1 MRVILAGLSTCAIVF
16 LAVAVLYGPL
26 EGKVSDMTAVILIVT
41 TFFLAAAASCI
52 VFNLRNERWPYQTTE
67 EMESQG
73 LIESAE
79 FRAKRAFRVEEY
91 EGEGPHY
98 FLELDDGSVLYLNGQ
113 YLYDYEPI
121 DDAESSQEAVFPCT
135 DFIVKS
141 HKSEHYVVEIIP
153 SSTPLEIEEV
163 APAFYERNH
172 RSQTLR
178 TIPSDGDIIRDKSY
192 EQIKREW
199 LAN

>member
-1 MRVILAGLSTCAIVF
+1 
-16 LAVAVLYGPL
+16 
-26 EGKVSDMTAVILIVT
+26 MTAIILIVT

-52 VFNLRNERWPYQTTE
+52 VFNLRSERWPYQTTE

-79 FRAKRAFRVEEY
+79 FRAKRAFQIEEY
-91 EGEGPHY
+91 EDEGPHY

-113 YLYDYEPI
+113 YLYDYELL
-121 DDAESSQEAVFPCT
+121 DDAESDQEELFPCT
-135 DFIVKS
+135 DFVIKR
-141 HKSEHYVVEIIP
+141 HKSEHYVIELIP
-153 SSTPLEIEEV
+153 SGTPLEIEEV

-172 RSQTLR
+172 RSKTPR
-178 TIPSDGDIIRDKSY
+178 TVPVDGDIIRDKCY

-199 LAN
+199 LAD